1 MAASFVLV
9 FNKEMSYIFSDS
21 LEKKYICNMK
31 LATTFIQDLVVLTP
45 DVFEDPRGYF
55 FEGYNKNKM
64 AALGIAIDFVQDN
77 QSFSQR
83 GTLRGLHY
91 QNPPYAQTK
100 LVRVLQ
106 GEIMDVAVDLRKN
119 SATYGQHFG
128 IRLTAENKKQLLV
141 PQGFAHGFSVLSET
155 AVVLYKCDQFYNK
168 ASEGGIRFDDPTLN
182 IDWGMD
188 LKEAIVSEKD
198 LVLPDF
204 EHCTSAF

>member
-1 MAASFVLV
+1 M
-9 FNKEMSYIFSDS
+9 NIEQ
-21 LEKKYICNMK
+21 
-31 LATTFIQDLVVLTP
+31 TFIKDLVILTP
-45 DVFEDPRGYF
+45 DVFEDERGYF
-55 FEGYNKNKM
+55 FEAYNKNKFSG
-64 AALGIAIDFVQDN
+64 LGIDIDFVQDN

-91 QNPPYAQTK
+91 QNPPFAQTK

-106 GEIMDVAVDLRKN
+106 GEIMDVAVDLRKD
-119 SATYGQHFG
+119 SPTYGKHFG

-168 ASEGGIRFDDPTLN
+168 ASEGGIRFDDATLN

-188 LKEAIVSEKD
+188 LKDAIVSEKD

-204 EHCTSAF
+204 ENCNSQF

>member
-1 MAASFVLV
+1 M
-9 FNKEMSYIFSDS
+9 NRE
-21 LEKKYICNMK
+21 E
-31 LATTFIQDLVVLTP
+31 TFIKDLVVLTP
-45 DVFEDPRGYF
+45 DVFEDARGYF
-55 FEGYNKNKM
+55 FEGYNKNKFS
-64 AALGIAIDFVQDN
+64 ALGIDIDFVQDN

-106 GEIMDVAVDLRKN
+106 GEIMDVAVDLRKD
-119 SATYGQHFG
+119 SPTYGQHFG
-128 IRLTAENKKQLLV
+128 IKLTAENKKQLLV

-188 LKEAIVSEKD
+188 LKDAIVSEKD
-198 LVLPDF
+198 LILPGIVDCNSGF
-204 EHCTSAF
+204 